1 MSDNGADI
9 DVEVAGQKVNVKNIK
24 SLNTLLTAATF
35 IALICGG
42 FMLWQVVDAHAKSA
56 DKLND
61 ALISTLKE
69 LTISQRVTNCLMAT
83 PQDQRE
89 AKLQSC
95 ERIAR

>member
-1 MSDNGADI
+1 MSDNGADV
-9 DVEVAGQKVNVKNIK
+9 DLKLGGQEISVKNVK

-35 IALICGG
+35 IALVCGG

-89 AKLQSC
+89 AKLQLC